1 MIASP
6 SPFKSWRSAEIHF
19 AWTQGV
25 WQQRDQDPGWSF
37 FQEKETEDKEVT
49 KAQLEAEWAKFK
61 FDLDAWKSL
70 IPPST
75 FAAIC

>member
-1 MIASP
+1 M
-6 SPFKSWRSAEIHF
+6 
-19 AWTQGV
+19 
-25 WQQRDQDPGWSF
+25 
-37 FQEKETEDKEVT
+37 EDKEVT

-70 IPPST
+70 VPPST